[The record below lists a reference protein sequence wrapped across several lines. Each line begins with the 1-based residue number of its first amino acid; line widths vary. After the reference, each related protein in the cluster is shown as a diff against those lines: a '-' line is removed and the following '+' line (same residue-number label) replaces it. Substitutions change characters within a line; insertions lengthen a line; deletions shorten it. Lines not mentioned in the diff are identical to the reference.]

1 MKPAKGQPF
10 NRVEGG
16 DAGDGGGVVGRR
28 NTEFLEPVLSVDTV
42 QLGKA
47 MVF

>member
-1 MKPAKGQPF
+1 MKPAKGRPF

-16 DAGDGGGVVGRR
+16 GGEVGRR
-28 NTEFLEPVLSVDTV
+28 NTGFLEPVLSVDTV